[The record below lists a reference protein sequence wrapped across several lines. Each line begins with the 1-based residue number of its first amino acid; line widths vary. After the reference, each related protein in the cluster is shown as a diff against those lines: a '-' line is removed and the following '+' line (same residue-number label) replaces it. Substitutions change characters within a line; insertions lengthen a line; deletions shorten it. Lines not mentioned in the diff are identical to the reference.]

1 MKAELL
7 WLPLFAVPLVFHNEV
22 ALTILIFTFILGILA
37 VSFNLIFGYTG
48 QLSMFH
54 AAAFGIA
61 AYATHL
67 SMAHLGVSFWI
78 GALIAILIVTG
89 FRSWSARSAFASG

>member
-1 MKAELL
+1 MRAELL
-7 WLPLFAVPLVFHNEV
+7 WLPLFAVPLVLHNEV
-22 ALTILIFTFILGILA
+22 ALTILVFTFILGILA

-61 AYATHL
+61 AYAH
-67 SMAHLGVSFWI
+67 
-78 GALIAILIVTG
+78 
-89 FRSWSARSAFASG
+89 

>member
-1 MKAELL
+1 MAAALCVAARVL
-7 WLPLFAVPLVFHNEV
+7 HNEV

-61 AYATHL
+61 AYAT
-67 SMAHLGVSFWI
+67 
-78 GALIAILIVTG
+78 
-89 FRSWSARSAFASG
+89 ASVDGSSRRLVLDRHC